1 MARFSRLHTL
11 TAMKETGLVPV
22 FYHPD
27 ADTAVKIVDAC
38 ARGGAVTLEF
48 TNRGD
53 GAVPVFTEL
62 EAHCKKKIPGVILGV
77 GSVVD
82 APTAAQYINAGA
94 NFVVGPVL
102 DEETAFLCNSRKVP
116 YSPGCGSATEIARA
130 HRLGVEI
137 CKIFP
142 GDLVGGPGFVKAV
155 RGPMPWT
162 DLMPTGGVDPTEN
175 SLTSWFSAGVSC
187 VGIGSKLVT
196 KDLVERG
203 DFDGIAQNVQA
214 TIDTIKKI
222 RGALKPVP

>member
-1 MARFSRLHTL
+1 MARFNRLETIS
-11 TAMKETGLVPV
+11 AMKETGLVPV
-22 FYHPD
+22 FYHPSV
-27 ADTAVKIVDAC
+27 DTAVKIAEAC

-53 GAVPVFTEL
+53 GAVSVFAEM
-62 EAHCKKKIPGVILGV
+62 EAYCRGHLPGVILGV

-82 APTAAQYINAGA
+82 APTAAQYINVGA

-102 DEETAFLCNSRKVP
+102 DEETAFVCNTRKIS

-142 GDLVGGPGFVKAV
+142 GDLVGGPAFVKAV

-162 DLMPTGGVDPTEN
+162 NLMPTGGVDPTEE
-175 SLTSWFSAGVSC
+175 SLQAWFSAGVSC

-196 KDLVERG
+196 KDLVSRE
-203 DFDGIAQNVQA
+203 DFDGIAQKVKA
-214 TIDTIKKI
+214 TIDIIKNI
-222 RGALKPVP
+222 RGAA

>member
-11 TAMKETGLVPV
+11 TAMKDTGLVPV
-22 FYHPD
+22 FYHSNV
-27 ADTAVKIVDAC
+27 DTAVKIVDAC

-53 GAVPVFTEL
+53 GAVSVFEKL
-62 EAHCKKKIPGVILGV
+62 EEYCRERIPEVILGV

-82 APTAAQYINAGA
+82 APTSAQYINAGA

-102 DEETAFLCNSRKVP
+102 DEETAFVCNARKVP

-130 HRLGVEI
+130 HQLGVEI

-162 DLMPTGGVDPTEN
+162 ELMPTGGVDPTEE
-175 SLTSWFSAGVSC
+175 SLTAWFSAGVCC
-187 VGIGSKLVT
+187 VGIGSKLLT
-196 KDLVERG
+196 KELIQQG
-203 DFDGIAQNVQA
+203 DFDGIRKNVHT
-214 TIDTIKKI
+214 TIDIIKKI
-222 RGALKPVP
+222 RGAA

>member
-1 MARFSRLHTL
+1 MARFSRLETI

-22 FYHPD
+22 FYHSNV
-27 ADTAVKIVDAC
+27 DTAVKIAEAC

-53 GAVPVFTEL
+53 GAVSVFSEMETYCRERL
-62 EAHCKKKIPGVILGV
+62 PGVILGV

-82 APTAAQYINAGA
+82 APTAAQYINVGA

-102 DEETAFLCNSRKVP
+102 DEETAFLCNTRKIP

-142 GDLVGGPGFVKAV
+142 GDLVGGPAFVKAV

-162 DLMPTGGVDPTEN
+162 DLMPTGGVDPTEE
-175 SLTSWFSAGVSC
+175 SLQAWFSAGASC

-196 KDLVERG
+196 NDLVAGE
-203 DFDGIAQNVQA
+203 DFDGIAQKVKN
-214 TIDTIKKI
+214 TIAIIRNI
-222 RGALKPVP
+222 RGAA

>member
-1 MARFSRLHTL
+1 MARFSRLTTL

-22 FYHPD
+22 FYHHD
-27 ADTAVKIVDAC
+27 ASVVVGIVEAC

-53 GAVPVFTEL
+53 GAVSVFTEL
-62 EAHCKKKIPGVILGV
+62 EAYCREHLPGVILGV

-82 APTAAQYINAGA
+82 APTAAQYINSGA

-102 DEETAFLCNSRKVP
+102 DEETAFLCNTRKVP
-116 YSPGCGSATEIARA
+116 YSPGCGSATEIAQA

-142 GDLVGGPGFVKAV
+142 GDLVGGPGFVRAV

-162 DLMPTGGVDPTEN
+162 DLMPTGGVDPTEE

-203 DFDGIAQNVQA
+203 DFNGITEKVQT
-214 TIDTIKKI
+214 TINIIKKI
-222 RGALKPVP
+222 RGSV

>member
-1 MARFSRLHTL
+1 MEDTMARFSRLETL
-11 TAMKETGLVPV
+11 TAMKDTGLVPV

-27 ADTAVKIVDAC
+27 VDTAVRIVDAC

-53 GAVPVFTEL
+53 GAVSVFTEM
-62 EAHCKKKIPGVILGV
+62 EKHCRERLPGVILGV
-77 GSVVD
+77 GSVGD
-82 APTAAQYINAGA
+82 APTAAQYINVGA

-102 DEETAFLCNSRKVP
+102 DEETAFLCNSRKIP

-162 DLMPTGGVDPTEN
+162 ELMPTGGVEPTET
-175 SLTSWFSAGVSC
+175 SLESWFSAGVSC
-187 VGIGSKLVT
+187 VGIGSKLIT
-196 KDLVERG
+196 KELLKRE
-203 DFDGIAQNVQA
+203 DFDAIAANVKAALQL
-214 TIDTIKKI
+214 IKKAQ
-222 RGALKPVP
+222 GAR

>member
-1 MARFSRLHTL
+1 MARFSRLETL
-11 TAMKETGLVPV
+11 AAMKETGLVPV
-22 FYHPD
+22 FYNSN
-27 ADTAVKIVDAC
+27 ADTAAKIADAC

-53 GAVPVFTEL
+53 GAVSVFEEM
-62 EAHCKKKIPGVILGV
+62 EAYCRERLPGVILGV

-82 APTAAQYINAGA
+82 APTAAQYINVGA

-102 DEETAFLCNSRKVP
+102 DEETAFLCNARKIP

-142 GDLVGGPGFVKAV
+142 GDLVGGPAFVRAV
-155 RGPMPWT
+155 RGPMPWS
-162 DLMPTGGVDPTEN
+162 DLMPTGGVDPTEE
-175 SLTSWFSAGVSC
+175 SLRAWFSAGVSC

-196 KDLVERG
+196 KDLVAGG
-203 DFDGIAQNVQA
+203 DFDGIAKKVKI
-214 TIDTIKKI
+214 TMDIIKII
-222 RGALKPVP
+222 RGAV

>member
-1 MARFSRLHTL
+1 MARFSRLKTL
-11 TAMKETGLVPV
+11 TAMKDTGLVPV
-22 FYHPD
+22 FYHSD
-27 ADTAVKIVDAC
+27 VGTAVNIVDAC

-53 GAVPVFTEL
+53 GAVSVFTEL
-62 EAHCKKKIPGVILGV
+62 EAHCREHLPEMILGV

-82 APTAAQYINAGA
+82 APTAAQYINVGA
-94 NFVVGPVL
+94 NFVVGPVF
-102 DEETAFLCNSRKVP
+102 DEETALLCNARKVP

-162 DLMPTGGVDPTEN
+162 DLMPTGGVDPTED
-175 SLTSWFSAGVSC
+175 SLKSWFSAGVSC
-187 VGIGSKLVT
+187 VGIGSKLIT
-196 KDLVERG
+196 KELVGRG
-203 DFDGIAQNVQA
+203 DFDGIAQKVRE
-214 TIDTIKKI
+214 TIESIKKV
-222 RGALKPVP
+222 RGA